1 MSCKERGMSMNNNKS
16 MIVYKKGFFT
26 KIGNFFKNLFS
37 KHNEE
42 NVNEEMLYKAS
53 EQSKTQNEQDNMHFI
68 EKIKIN
74 DNKIFDVA
82 KRKEFLDEINAN
94 AEALE
99 MLSIDRLK
107 KLEQYYDEIIR
118 QNNAKIKRLRE
129 SA

>member
-1 MSCKERGMSMNNNKS
+1 MNKNKS
-16 MIVYKKGFFT
+16 MIVYKKAFFT
-26 KIGNFFKNLFS
+26 KIWNFFKNLFN

-42 NVNEEMLYKAS
+42 SINEEMLYKAS
-53 EQSKTQNEQDNMHFI
+53 EQSKTQNEQNNMHFL

-74 DNKIFDVA
+74 DNKILDVA

-94 AEALE
+94 DEALN

-118 QNNAKIKRLRE
+118 QNDAKIKRLKE
-129 SA
+129 SS

>member
-1 MSCKERGMSMNNNKS
+1 MNNNKS

-68 EKIKIN
+68 EEIKIN

-94 AEALE
+94 AEALD

-107 KLEQYYDEIIR
+107 KLEKYYDEIIR
-118 QNNAKIKRLRE
+118 QNDAKIKRLKE